1 MFPAA
6 YKDLLRNRSVHLPVA
21 GAAIGRLPIGSE
33 PLAVLFLIQDAT
45 GSFAAAGA
53 VEACFSVG
61 AAVGLPLQGRLAD
74 RIGQTR
80 VLVPAAVVNAAALV
94 TLVLVAHANASVA
107 TLALVGALGGVSF
120 PSLSTCMRSLWGT
133 VVENRDQLQTAYA
146 LDAAVI
152 ELAFIVGPL
161 LAAVV
166 AATVSPSAA
175 VLAGGLLTATGTGM
189 FAASRASRSWRP
201 VAAARHWAGPLRAP
215 GIWVLAA
222 ASIGFGFANGALVLA
237 LTAFGEDHGATE
249 IVGLLIAIQAV
260 ASMIGG
266 IWYGT
271 RKWESPPWERYPRL
285 ILMLAIGFAPL
296 ALVSS
301 VELMGLLMVF
311 AGFAI
316 APATAVEYLLIDG
329 LAPRGTSTEAQGWV
343 ITATVL
349 GSAMGSVVG
358 GAIVN
363 GGHVSLGFVAAFG
376 GVAAAWVCS
385 ALGRPALRPVAEAA

>member
-1 MFPAA
+1 V
-6 YKDLLRNRSVHLPVA
+6 RLPVA

-33 PLAVLFLIQDAT
+33 PLAVLFLIQAAT

-61 AAVGLPLQGRLAD
+61 AVVGLPLQGRLAD

-80 VLVPAAVVNAAALV
+80 VLVPAAVANAAAMV
-94 TLVLVAHANASVA
+94 TLVFAADADAPLG
-107 TLALVGALGGVSF
+107 TLAVMGVLGGVSF
-120 PSLSTCMRSLWGT
+120 PSLSTCMRSLWGAL
-133 VVENRDQLQTAYA
+133 VEDRDQLQTAYA

-161 LAAVV
+161 LAAAVT
-166 AATVSPSAA
+166 ATISPSAA
-175 VLAGGLLTATGTGM
+175 VLAGALLTSAGTGM
-189 FAASRASRSWRP
+189 FAASHASRSWRP
-201 VAAARHWAGPLRAP
+201 VRVARHWAGPLRAT

-222 ASIGFGFANGALVLA
+222 ASIGFGFANGALTLA
-237 LTAFGEDHGATE
+237 LTAFGEDHGAAE
-249 IVGLLIAIQAV
+249 IVGPLIAIQAV

-271 RKWESPPWERYPRL
+271 RKWDSPPWERYPRL
-285 ILMLAIGFAPL
+285 ILMLAVGFAPL

-311 AGFAI
+311 AGLAI
-316 APATAVEYLLIDG
+316 APATAVEYLLIDE

-349 GSAMGSVVG
+349 GAGLGSVVG
-358 GAIVN
+358 GTIVN

-376 GVAAAWVCS
+376 GVAAAWVCA
-385 ALGRPALRPVAEAA
+385 ALGRPALRPAMEAA

>member
-1 MFPAA
+1 
-6 YKDLLRNRSVHLPVA
+6 
-21 GAAIGRLPIGSE
+21 
-33 PLAVLFLIQDAT
+33 
-45 GSFAAAGA
+45 
-53 VEACFSVG
+53 
-61 AAVGLPLQGRLAD
+61 
-74 RIGQTR
+74 
-80 VLVPAAVVNAAALV
+80 
-94 TLVLVAHANASVA
+94 
-107 TLALVGALGGVSF
+107 
-120 PSLSTCMRSLWGT
+120 
-133 VVENRDQLQTAYA
+133 
-146 LDAAVI
+146 VI

-161 LAAVV
+161 LAAGVT
-166 AATVSPSAA
+166 ATVSPSAA

-201 VAAARHWAGPLRAP
+201 VAVARHWAGPLRAP

-222 ASIGFGFANGALVLA
+222 ASIGFGFANGALTLA
-237 LTAFGEDHGATE
+237 LTAFGKDHGATE
-249 IVGLLIAIQAV
+249 IVGPLIAIQAV
-260 ASMIGG
+260 ASLIGG

-329 LAPRGTSTEAQGWV
+329 LAPRGTATEAQGWV

-349 GSAMGSVVG
+349 GAALGSVAG

-363 GGHVSLGFVAAFG
+363 GDHVSLGFVAAFG
-376 GVAAAWVCS
+376 GVAAAWLCS
-385 ALGRPALRPVAEAA
+385 ALGRPALRSVPEAA

>member
-1 MFPAA
+1 MVPRA
-6 YKDLLRNRSVHLPVA
+6 YRHLLQNRSVRLPVA
-21 GAAIGRLPIGSE
+21 GAAVGRLPIGSE
-33 PLAVLFLIQDAT
+33 PLAVLFLIQAAT
-45 GSFAAAGA
+45 GSFASAGV

-80 VLVPAAVVNAAALV
+80 VLVPAALVNAAAMV
-94 TLVLVAHANASVA
+94 TLVLAADADSPLA
-107 TLALVGALGGVSF
+107 TLAAVGALGGVSF

-133 VVENRDQLQTAYA
+133 LVDDRDQLQTAYA

-161 LAAVV
+161 LAAGIT
-166 AATVSPSAA
+166 ATASPSAA
-175 VLAGGLLTATGTGM
+175 VLAGAVLTSTGTAM
-189 FAASRASRSWRP
+189 FAASRASRTWRP
-201 VAAARHWAGPLRAP
+201 VVVARHWAGPLRAA
-215 GIWVLAA
+215 GIWVLGG
-222 ASIGFGFANGALVLA
+222 ASIGFGFANGALTLA

-249 IVGLLIAIQAV
+249 IVGPLIAIQAV
-260 ASMIGG
+260 ASLIGG
-266 IWYGT
+266 VWYGT
-271 RKWESPPWERYPRL
+271 RKWQSPPWERYPRL
-285 ILMLAIGFAPL
+285 ILLLAIGFAPL

-311 AGFAI
+311 AGLAI

-349 GSAMGSVVG
+349 GSGLGAVAG

-376 GVAAAWVCS
+376 GVAVAWLCS
-385 ALGRPALRPVAEAA
+385 ALGRPALRPAPEAA